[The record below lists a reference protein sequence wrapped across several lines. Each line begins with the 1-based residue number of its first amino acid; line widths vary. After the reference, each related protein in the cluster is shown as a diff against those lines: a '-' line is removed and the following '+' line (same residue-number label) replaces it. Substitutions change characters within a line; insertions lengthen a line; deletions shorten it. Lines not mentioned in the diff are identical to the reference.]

1 LLLTPERFD
10 AAAPTQVTKLDGA
23 PGASWT
29 MSSHN
34 HGRYAQFAA
43 LDHPD
48 LPERFQNYVIDK
60 NPIGEGPTTYCF
72 RARRLSDNSAV
83 RLKVLRRR
91 LSQHPE
97 IDETF
102 DRLSRLFREVR
113 GDRLLQFCT
122 SGQHAGIRF
131 FEFEY
136 VDATSLRVVI
146 ERFAPLHP
154 DLVALI
160 ALGAVAAL
168 LQIHGLRPSPG
179 LGNLIPLHRNLSPE
193 NVLLTPDGRVLLADS
208 DVNQLTTFADRRQI
222 ELPYLSQTYESPE
235 QLLKAGYA
243 DRRSDVYALGLI
255 MLEAATAC
263 HPYQGQTIFEARQNV
278 RENRP
283 FRIEALYPEYRDP
296 LARALVKDLGSIVR
310 ACTAFDADKR
320 PASATDVEDKLT
332 SYLGDAGY
340 EDRKRPI
347 ADFLRAGTFQV
358 ERKRKKSFIDR
369 LFGG

>member
-1 LLLTPERFD
+1 
-10 AAAPTQVTKLDGA
+10 
-23 PGASWT
+23 

-97 IDETF
+97 IGETF
-102 DRLSRLFREVR
+102 ERLSRLLQEFR
-113 GDRLLQFCT
+113 GDRLLRYNAA
-122 SGQHAGIRF
+122 GQHAGIRF

-136 VDATSLRVVI
+136 IEATSLRVVI

-160 ALGAVAAL
+160 ALGTVAAL

-179 LGNLIPLHRNLSPE
+179 LGNLIPLHRNLRPE
-193 NVLLTPDGRVLLADS
+193 NILLTTDGRVLLADF
-208 DVNQLTTFADRRQI
+208 DMNQLTIFADRRQI
-222 ELPYLSQTYESPE
+222 ELPYLPQTYESPE

-278 RENRP
+278 RENRLY
-283 FRIEALYPEYRDP
+283 RMEALFPEYRDP
-296 LARALVKDLGSIVR
+296 AARALLKDLGSLVR
-310 ACTAFDADKR
+310 ACIDFNAERR
-320 PASATDVEDKLT
+320 PATATDVEDRLT
-332 SYLGDAGY
+332 SYLSDAGY
-340 EDRKRPI
+340 EDRTRPI

-358 ERKRKKSFIDR
+358 ERKRKKTFIDR

>member
-1 LLLTPERFD
+1 
-10 AAAPTQVTKLDGA
+10 
-23 PGASWT
+23 
-29 MSSHN
+29 MSTHN
-34 HGRYAQFAA
+34 KARYAHFAA

-48 LPERFQNYVIDK
+48 LPERFQNYAIDK

-97 IDETF
+97 IGETF
-102 DRLSRLFREVR
+102 DRLSRLLQEFR
-113 GDRLLQFCT
+113 GDRLLRYYAA
-122 SGQHAGIRF
+122 GQHAGIRF

-136 VDATSLRVVI
+136 IEATSLRVVI

-160 ALGAVAAL
+160 ALGAVTAL

-193 NVLLTPDGRVLLADS
+193 NILLTPDGRVLLADC
-208 DVNQLTTFADRRQI
+208 DTNQLRAFADRRQL
-222 ELPYLSQTYESPE
+222 ELPYLPQTYESPE

-296 LARALVKDLGSIVR
+296 LARSLLKDFGQILRGCV
-310 ACTAFDADKR
+310 AFDPEKR

-340 EDRKRPI
+340 EDRTRPI

-358 ERKRKKSFIDR
+358 ERKRKKTFIDR